1 LTRARNDAEIEARV
15 LEERDRQGYSKQ
27 PSSESRLWGAEA
39 AWPAHKLGK
48 GILMQSESRITVAA
62 AFRKYYQE
70 EIESMIRQMKI
81 EGGTLDDC
89 IAELN
94 ILANFIHSQAD
105 TLRDAWP
112 TLLKD
117 TACEQWEQK
126 QNEAGITGVPMDKS
140 DVQSFKSI
148 GKGVTNEHG

>member
-1 LTRARNDAEIEARV
+1 MNNDAEIEVRV

-27 PSSESRLWGAEA
+27 ASCESRLWEAEA
-39 AWPAHKLGK
+39 AWPAHNLGRS
-48 GILMQSESRITVAA
+48 ILMASKTRITVAA

-81 EGGTLDDC
+81 EGGTRDDC

-94 ILANFIHSQAD
+94 ILAGFIRSQAD
-105 TLRDAWP
+105 GLTDAWP

-117 TACEQWEQK
+117 TACDEWEK
-126 QNEAGITGVPMDKS
+126 RQNEAGITGLPMGKS
-140 DVQSFKSI
+140 DIQSFKSI
-148 GKGVTNEHG
+148 GKGITK